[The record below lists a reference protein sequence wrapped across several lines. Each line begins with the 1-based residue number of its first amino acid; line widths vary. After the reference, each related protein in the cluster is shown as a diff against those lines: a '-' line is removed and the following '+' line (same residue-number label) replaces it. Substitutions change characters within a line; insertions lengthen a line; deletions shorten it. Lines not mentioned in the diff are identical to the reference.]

1 MIVVNWW
8 GNIGIIDA
16 KFKNNNNQSFGRFRF
31 IQYIHNDAI
40 DCETGFLLHYFYNV
54 YMADNG
60 DKDTFINLRM
70 KPGMYKNSPPLQLG
84 VAHVFKRIL
93 TMLHK

>member
-1 MIVVNWW
+1 MIVVNWQE
-8 GNIGIIDA
+8 NIGIIDENF
-16 KFKNNNNQSFGRFRF
+16 FKETQSFGRFRF

-70 KPGMYKNSPPLQLG
+70 KPGMYKNSPPTWCCTC
-84 VAHVFKRIL
+84 I
-93 TMLHK
+93 